1 MTRNISR
8 RVLGWISKEIND
20 LSSHDSV
27 GKTYFPSG
35 DSMVILRHHGK
46 KEHQK
51 HCKITA
57 NDFYSQ
63 GDLFL

>member
-1 MTRNISR
+1 M
-8 RVLGWISKEIND
+8 D
-20 LSSHDSV
+20 LKRDQYIYIDDSV

-51 HCKITA
+51 TLQKNCKRLL
-57 NDFYSQ
+57 Q
-63 GDLFL
+63 PG